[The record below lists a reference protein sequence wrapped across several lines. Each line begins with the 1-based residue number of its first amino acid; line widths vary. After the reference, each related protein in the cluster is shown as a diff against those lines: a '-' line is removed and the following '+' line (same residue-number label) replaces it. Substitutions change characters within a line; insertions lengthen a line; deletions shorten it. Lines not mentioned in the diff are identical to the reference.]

1 MLTLP
6 PNVSVLL
13 HREPVDIRKSF
24 DGLIRVVRD
33 ACQADP
39 LVPIFFVFYNK
50 SRDKLKILY
59 WDNDGFAIWYKRLEK
74 GTFHLARPLTGET
87 SVTLTRAQLAMLLE
101 GIDFQNVK
109 KKKIFQ
115 KIRLIFQNYCYNI

>member
-6 PNVSVLL
+6 SNVSVLL
-13 HREPVDIRKSF
+13 HRAPVDIRKSF
-24 DGLIRVVRD
+24 DGLLGIIRSSLH
-33 ACQADP
+33 ADP
-39 LVPIFFVFYNK
+39 LTPTFFVFFNK
-50 SRDKLKILY
+50 DRNKLKILY

-74 GTFHLARPLTGET
+74 GTFHLTLPDTGKT

-109 KKKIFQ
+109 QRKRFFKKTA
-115 KIRLIFQNYCYNI
+115 

>member
-24 DGLIRVVRD
+24 DGLISVVRD
-33 ACQADP
+33 AFQADP
-39 LVPIFFVFYNK
+39 LAPTFFVFYNK

-74 GTFHLARPLTGET
+74 GTFHLTLPLTDET

-109 KKKIFQ
+109 KRKRFFKKSS
-115 KIRLIFQNYCYNI
+115 

>member
-6 PNVSVLL
+6 PNSSVLL
-13 HREPVDIRKSF
+13 HRVPVDIRKSF
-24 DGLIRVVRD
+24 DGLIGIVRGALRV
-33 ACQADP
+33 DP
-39 LVPIFFVFYNK
+39 FTPTFFVFFNK
-50 SRDKLKILY
+50 GRDKLKILY

-74 GTFHLARPLTGET
+74 GSLHLTLPPSDGT

-109 KKKIFQ
+109 QRKRFSKKTA
-115 KIRLIFQNYCYNI
+115 

>member
-13 HREPVDIRKSF
+13 YREPVNIHKSF
-24 DGLIRVVRD
+24 DGLIGLVRN
-33 ACQADP
+33 ALGVDP
-39 LVPIFFVFYNK
+39 LTPTLFVFFN
-50 SRDKLKILY
+50 RHRNKLKILY

-74 GTFHLARPLTGET
+74 GTFHLTLPFTGEAN
-87 SVTLTRAQLAMLLE
+87 VALTRAQLAMLLE

-109 KKKIFQ
+109 KRKRFFKKSS
-115 KIRLIFQNYCYNI
+115 

>member
-13 HREPVDIRKSF
+13 YREPINIHRSF
-24 DGLIRVVRD
+24 DGLLSLTRNAIGV
-33 ACQADP
+33 DP
-39 LVPIFFVFYNK
+39 ITPTFFVFFN
-50 SRDKLKILY
+50 RHRNKLKILY

-74 GTFHLARPLTGET
+74 GTFHLTLPVNGET

-109 KKKIFQ
+109 KRKRFFKKSA
-115 KIRLIFQNYCYNI
+115 